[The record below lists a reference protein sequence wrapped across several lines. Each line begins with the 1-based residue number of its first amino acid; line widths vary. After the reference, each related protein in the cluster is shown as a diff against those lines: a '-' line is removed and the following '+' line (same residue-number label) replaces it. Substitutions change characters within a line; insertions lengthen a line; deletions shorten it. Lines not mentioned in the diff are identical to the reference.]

1 MKHGRCVVADTPDRR
16 GKNCT
21 KKIICLQENEF
32 KIAEME
38 KIFKKILVFYI
49 EFLYNIKGQ
58 KHRTGG

>member
-1 MKHGRCVVADTPDRR
+1 MVDVLLQILPIGV
-16 GKNCT
+16 GKT
-21 KKIICLQENEF
+21 AQKIICLQENEF

>member
-1 MKHGRCVVADTPDRR
+1 
-16 GKNCT
+16 
-21 KKIICLQENEF
+21 LQENEF